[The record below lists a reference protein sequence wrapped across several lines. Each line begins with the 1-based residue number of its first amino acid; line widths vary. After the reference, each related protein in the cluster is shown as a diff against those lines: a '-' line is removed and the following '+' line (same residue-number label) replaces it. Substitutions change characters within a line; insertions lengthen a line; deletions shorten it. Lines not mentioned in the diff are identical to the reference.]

1 MLTPSSVE
9 VRESTVL
16 YLIIPKSEITTIEA
30 TGFVKRD
37 PGKSYVS
44 LRESPEQAFER
55 RRLINKDVMFE
66 EGTKQAPPKS
76 FE

>member
-1 MLTPSSVE
+1 MMLTPSSVE
-9 VRESTVL
+9 VRESKVL
-16 YLIIPKSEITTIEA
+16 YVIIPKSETTTIEA

-55 RRLINKDVMFE
+55 ARLINKDVMFE
-66 EGTKQAPPKS
+66 EGTK
-76 FE
+76 